1 MEAAFVG
8 SSNRDI
14 TVRRFPE
21 MNHLFQTA
29 GTGSPAEYAQ
39 IEETMAPEV
48 LDLIG
53 SWIVERFVD

>member
-1 MEAAFVG
+1 
-8 SSNRDI
+8 
-14 TVRRFPE
+14 

-29 GTGSPAEYAQ
+29 GTGSPVEYAQ

-53 SWIVERFVD
+53 SWIAERFVD